1 MNATSAR
8 PVAIITGAAHGIGR
22 ACALALGAS
31 GFNVLLADIEAGA
44 DGSLRDVTR
53 EAGELGVDAAAI
65 IAASRSSICRRA

>member
-31 GFNVLLADIEAGA
+31 GFNVLLADI
-44 DGSLRDVTR
+44 
-53 EAGELGVDAAAI
+53 
-65 IAASRSSICRRA
+65 